1 MATVYLT
8 NLLKR
13 NLRHR
18 ILEQLNKD
26 DPIERPDTPHD
37 ACMDALAYWL
47 RTDPKAKLARK
58 IVKDN
63 PSELSSEFVEP
74 VQSCVMSFDLAEISD
89 EGIAVRRNYR
99 HGLNRISI
107 LTAVERANIGVT
119 DMYMP
124 KPERLYGGVTVE
136 VSSFNDEGHAEPLD
150 KLGKEMS
157 RACEK
162 VIAYLKADDAAHHA
176 IRERDELVQGMLDGA
191 RTVNAVVKK
200 FPIVKNFL
208 DPEDREKLERKT
220 KRKKKAA
227 EEVDPRLSKLST
239 DLTVAVV
246 KSAALD

>member
-13 NLRHR
+13 NLRNR
-18 ILEQLNKD
+18 ILEQLEKD
-26 DPIERPDTPHD
+26 DPIERPDAPHD
-37 ACMDALAYWL
+37 ACVEALAHWL
-47 RTDPKAKLARK
+47 RTDPKAKLAQK
-58 IVKDN
+58 IVKEN
-63 PSELSSEFVEP
+63 PSEVAEEFVAS
-74 VQSCVMSFDLAEISD
+74 VQACTMSFNLAEISD
-89 EGIAVRRNYR
+89 PGIALRRNYR
-99 HGLNRISI
+99 HGLNRLSI
-107 LTAVERANIGVT
+107 LKAVERANIGVT

-124 KPERLYGGVTVE
+124 KPERFHGGVTVE
-136 VSSFNDEGHAEPLD
+136 ISSFDDEGHAEPLD
-150 KLGKEMS
+150 KLGEEMAK
-157 RACEK
+157 ACEK
-162 VIAYLKADDAAHHA
+162 IIAYLKADDAAHQA